1 MELIKRVAR
10 NYWVAYYLVY
20 LAGVAIGFGRYR
32 QQLSG
37 EESVLWLAAI
47 FGASAGFAL
56 LVAILLEVTGRM
68 VLLIPAAWNRAKA
81 EGRAEG
87 RAEARREERQ
97 RIAEVLRQLGTR
109 EDGSI
114 QITLTPEVLKLLTGE
129 IDDNL

>member
-1 MELIKRVAR
+1 MEFIKRAAR
-10 NYWVAYYLVY
+10 NYWIVYYLVY
-20 LAGVAIGFGRYR
+20 LAGVTIGFGRYR

-56 LVAILLEVTGRM
+56 LVAILLEVIGRM

-81 EGRAEG
+81 EGR
-87 RAEARREERQ
+87 REERQ
-97 RIAEVLRQLGTR
+97 RIVETLSRLGAR

-114 QITLTPEVLKLLTGE
+114 QITLTPEVIKLLMGDT
-129 IDDNL
+129 DAP